1 MADESFPL
9 LVPIEIKHVCVKAI
23 ATIQSMTLGI
33 SATIAVVIMTEDNS
47 VIDTRVYILEGEDYT
62 NWGSDDLY
70 IQHWVQEKLAREVS

>member
-1 MADESFPL
+1 MSNESFPL

-33 SATIAVVIMTEDNS
+33 SATIAVRIMTEDNS
-47 VIDTRVYILEGEDYT
+47 VIDTRVYILEGEDYE
-62 NWGSDDLY
+62 NWGSDDMY

>member
-23 ATIQSMTLGI
+23 ATVQSITLGI
-33 SATIAVVIMTEDNS
+33 SATISVVIMTEDNS
-47 VIDTRVYILEGEDYT
+47 VIDTRVYIMEGEDYA

>member
-23 ATIQSMTLGI
+23 ATVQSITLGI
-33 SATIAVVIMTEDNS
+33 SATISVVKMTEDNS
-47 VIDTRVYILEGEDYT
+47 VIDTRVYIMEGEDYA